1 MQPLYFVVEMN
12 YSTHELYATRTH
24 RIMALTQDE
33 NAAHTLVQD
42 EETKRKQISETINK
56 LQGGQVQI
64 IHPERP
70 NDKPMMFHVVVTG
83 DEIGIAPEDQ
93 QIVIDHIGD
102 TLNVVDLGMFDTI
115 EELVDTIKI
124 NERYLRRAEIK

>member
-1 MQPLYFVVEMN
+1 MQSLYFIVEMS
-12 YSTHELYATRTH
+12 YSTHELYTMRTH
-24 RIMALTQDE
+24 RIITLTQDE
-33 NAAHTLVQD
+33 NAAHTFVQN
-42 EETKRKQISETINK
+42 EEMRRKQIIETINK
-56 LQGGQVQI
+56 RQGGQVQI
-64 IHPERP
+64 IHPKRP

-102 TLNVVDLGMFDTI
+102 TLNVVELGMFDTI
-115 EELVDTIKI
+115 EELVDTIKV

>member
-42 EETKRKQISETINK
+42 EETKRKQIIETINK
-56 LQGGQVQI
+56 RQSGQVQI
-64 IHPERP
+64 IHPKRP
-70 NDKPMMFHVVVTG
+70 TDKPMMFHVVVTG
-83 DEIGIAPEDQ
+83 DEIG
-93 QIVIDHIGD
+93 D
-102 TLNVVDLGMFDTI
+102 TLNVVGLGMFDTV

-124 NERYLRRAEIK
+124 NVRYKRRAEIK

>member
-12 YSTHELYATRTH
+12 YSTHELCVTRTH

-33 NAAHTLVQD
+33 HAAHTLVQD
-42 EETKRKQISETINK
+42 EETKRKQVVETINK
-56 LQGGQVQI
+56 RTSSQVQI
-64 IHPERP
+64 IHPKRP
-70 NDKPMMFHVVVTG
+70 DDKPMVFHVVVTG

-102 TLNVVDLGMFDTI
+102 NLKGVELGMFDTI
-115 EELVDTIKI
+115 EELIDTIKI
-124 NERYLRRAEIK
+124 NVRYKQRAEIK

>member
-1 MQPLYFVVEMN
+1 MQPLYFVVEMS

-24 RIMALTQDE
+24 RIMALMQDE

-42 EETKRKQISETINK
+42 EETKRKQVVETINK
-56 LQGGQVQI
+56 RTSGQVQI
-64 IHPERP
+64 IHPKRP
-70 NDKPMMFHVVVTG
+70 NDKPMVFHVVVTG

-102 TLNVVDLGMFDTI
+102 ALNGVELGMFDTI
-115 EELVDTIKI
+115 EELIDTIKI
-124 NERYLRRAEIK
+124 NTRYKRRAEIK

>member
-33 NAAHTLVQD
+33 NAAHTFVQN
-42 EETKRKQISETINK
+42 EETKRKQITESINK

-64 IHPERP
+64 IHPKRP
-70 NDKPMMFHVVVTG
+70 TDKPMMFHVVVTG

-93 QIVIDHIGD
+93 QIVIDHIGN
-102 TLNVVDLGMFDTI
+102 TLNVVGLGMFDTV
-115 EELVDTIKI
+115 EELVDAIKI
-124 NERYLRRAEIK
+124 NERYTRRAEIK

>member
-42 EETKRKQISETINK
+42 EETKRKQIIETINK
-56 LQGGQVQI
+56 RQSGQVQI
-64 IHPERP
+64 IHPKRP
-70 NDKPMMFHVVVTG
+70 TDKPMMFHVVVTG

-93 QIVIDHIGD
+93 QVVIDHIGN
-102 TLNVVDLGMFDTI
+102 TLNVVGLGMFDTV

-124 NERYLRRAEIK
+124 NVRYKRRAEIK

>member
-12 YSTHELYATRTH
+12 YSTHELYAMRTH
-24 RIMALTQDE
+24 RIIALTQDE

-42 EETKRKQISETINK
+42 EETKRKQIIETINK
-56 LQGGQVQI
+56 RQSGQVQI
-64 IHPERP
+64 IHPKRP
-70 NDKPMMFHVVVTG
+70 TDKPMMFHVVVTG

-102 TLNVVDLGMFDTI
+102 TLNVVGLGMFDTV

-124 NERYLRRAEIK
+124 NVRYKRRAEIK

>member
-24 RIMALTQDE
+24 RIMALMQDE

-42 EETKRKQISETINK
+42 EEQKRKQIIETINK
-56 LQGGQVQI
+56 RQGGQVQI
-64 IHPERP
+64 IHPKRT

-93 QIVIDHIGD
+93 QIVINHIGD
-102 TLNVVDLGMFDTI
+102 TLNVVELGMFDTI

-124 NERYLRRAEIK
+124 NMRYKRRDKIK

>member
-42 EETKRKQISETINK
+42 EETKRKQMTETINK

-64 IHPERP
+64 IHPKRP
-70 NDKPMMFHVVVTG
+70 TDKPMVFHVVVTG

-93 QIVIDHIGD
+93 QIVINHIGD
-102 TLNVVDLGMFDTI
+102 TLNVVELGMFDTV

-124 NERYLRRAEIK
+124 NEKFQIIIR

>member
-1 MQPLYFVVEMN
+1 MQSLYFIVEMS
-12 YSTHELYATRTH
+12 YSTHELYVMRTH
-24 RIMALTQDE
+24 RIITLTQDE
-33 NAAHTLVQD
+33 NAAHTFVQN
-42 EETKRKQISETINK
+42 EEMRRKQIIETINK
-56 LQGGQVQI
+56 RQGGQVQI
-64 IHPERP
+64 IHPKRP

-102 TLNVVDLGMFDTI
+102 TLNVVELGMFDTI
-115 EELVDTIKI
+115 EELVDTIKV

>member
-1 MQPLYFVVEMN
+1 MRPLYFVVEMS

-24 RIMALTQDE
+24 RIMALMQDE

-42 EETKRKQISETINK
+42 EETKRKQVVETINK
-56 LQGGQVQI
+56 RTSDQVQI
-64 IHPERP
+64 IHPKQP
-70 NDKPMMFHVVVTG
+70 NDKPMVFHVVVTG

-102 TLNVVDLGMFDTI
+102 TLNVVELGMFDTV

-124 NERYLRRAEIK
+124 NEKFQIIIR